1 MFKKSKGFTLV
12 ELIIVIV
19 IIGILAAV
27 SVVGYTNQTSKAR
40 DTIRKSDL
48 TQIYKALQVR
58 NVNIASYVIPNSG
71 WNGGGQGFFNQDY
84 DVAGPYLSIAIA
96 LVDDGT
102 LPREMKDPINT
113 GLYRYMFRAST
124 TLTSIYAKLENVVD
138 NNSDDWDDA
147 SDSGVNTTYGPTST
161 YKMTFRVGNGF

>member
-40 DTIRKSDL
+40 DTVRKSDL
-48 TQIYKALQVR
+48 RQIFKALQVR
-58 NVNIASYVIPNSG
+58 NHERTGTYVIFGYGSAG
-71 WNGGGQGFFNQDY
+71 TGTGGFFNY
-84 DVAGPYLSIAIA
+84 NYAPYESLCTG
-96 LVDDGT
+96 LVNDGT